1 LTSAGE
7 QYGKDIY
14 DLFTADGYYTLGEY
28 NAPSECSKRDGHFA
42 DKLISI
48 AYYGKDVLGL
58 CQWIQHGACNS
69 SLPKWGNYIL
79 QDLVC
84 LP

>member
-1 LTSAGE
+1 MVRIFMICSRRM
-7 QYGKDIY
+7 DI
-14 DLFTADGYYTLGEY
+14 TPWAY